1 MNGCGLAIFVKTPP
15 FSAVKTRL
23 WPHIGQH
30 RAEAFHLAA
39 ARAVASV
46 AQSGQSEAGLNP
58 YWAVAETEAMDD
70 GAWSDLRRLAQGV
83 GGLGERMHR
92 VYAQLRECHPAAI
105 LIGADTP
112 QITPMHLLRAARW
125 LDDPAPRLVLGRAR
139 DGGFWLFGGNVALPE
154 LAWTKV
160 AYSKPDTATRFAQA
174 MSPHGRLLELQT
186 LVDVDEYADIA
197 DVLESLEALAD
208 PTPAQSRLAAWM
220 NEAIRREGVCP

>member
-1 MNGCGLAIFVKTPP
+1 MNDCGLAIFVKTPP

-23 WPHIGQH
+23 WPHIGQQ

-39 ARAVASV
+39 AKAVASV
-46 AQSGQSEAGLNP
+46 AQSAAGLNP
-58 YWAVAETEAMDD
+58 YWAVAEAEAMDD

-92 VYAQLRECHPAAI
+92 VYVQLRKRHPAAI

-112 QITPMHLLRAARW
+112 QITPMHLLRAAQW
-125 LDDPAPRLVLGRAR
+125 LDAPEPRLVLSRAR

-154 LAWTKV
+154 PAWTKV
-160 AYSKPDTATRFAQA
+160 AYSKPDTATHFAQA
-174 MSPHGRLLELQT
+174 MSPHGRLLELER
-186 LVDVDEYADIA
+186 LIDVDEYADIA
-197 DVLESLEALAD
+197 DVFESLEALAD
-208 PTPAQSRLAAWM
+208 PTPAQRRLVAWM